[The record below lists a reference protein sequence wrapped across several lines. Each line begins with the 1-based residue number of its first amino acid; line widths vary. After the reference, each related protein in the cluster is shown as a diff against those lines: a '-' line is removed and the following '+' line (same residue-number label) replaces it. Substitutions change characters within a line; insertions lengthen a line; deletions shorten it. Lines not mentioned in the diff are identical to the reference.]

1 MSGPPMV
8 CPVCQR
14 PATLWFEFGG
24 GHDLH
29 SYYHC
34 QPAAVAAPS
43 SMTGT
48 VSLAIA
54 PPGHVPSCLYT
65 LEAFGSPRTAMFSS
79 HGLSASETVNS
90 VRMQTALTGAPRL
103 RGISRIPGPSA
114 RTDGPAR
121 AGVLSMNA
129 EPHVPPHPTR
139 SWWTTA
145 EAHASREAF
154 DRVVAAQA
162 PKMRPSKE
170 GRPSFGIGSWSAAPQ
185 AVALSEGA

>member
-1 MSGPPMV
+1 MSGPPIV

-14 PATLWFEFGG
+14 PTTLWFEFGG

-79 HGLSASETVNS
+79 HGFSASETVNS
-90 VRMQTALTGAPRL
+90 IRMQTALTGAPRL
-103 RGISRIPGPSA
+103 RGISRIPGRSA

-121 AGVLSMNA
+121 AGCSVD
-129 EPHVPPHPTR
+129 ER
-139 SWWTTA
+139 
-145 EAHASREAF
+145 
-154 DRVVAAQA
+154 
-162 PKMRPSKE
+162 
-170 GRPSFGIGSWSAAPQ
+170 
-185 AVALSEGA
+185 